1 MRFNGN
7 EYIEYVIKERFRRDY
22 QLKDL
27 LDNKKEGNT
36 RDQTV
41 INIKFRTKDDGVL
54 VFVLTQM
61 GYFMLK
67 VGMKYFLYFLILY
80 I

>member
-7 EYIEYVIKERFRRDY
+7 EYIEYFVKERFRRDY

-27 LDNKKEGNT
+27 LDNNKEGNT
-36 RDQTV
+36 RDQAV
-41 INIKFRTKDDGVL
+41 INIKFKTKDGGVL
-54 VFVLTQM
+54 IFVVTHI

-67 VGMKYFLYFLILY
+67 VSI
-80 I
+80 